1 MEVKTMNQP
10 SIVPSDT
17 RFAFNPTAGEF
28 PFTCELSLAPLVAF
42 WQQASAEH
50 HPMQAALSANIQQAL
65 RKTPALLEPIEDL
78 SLIAAHK
85 DLVDA
90 MMTAVFPPATWHN
103 TYAAALCPFQMQ
115 SFYATP
121 SFERL
126 MLSDDGYL
134 SGRMNVDEQTVAH
147 VRLLHTYAFVLYM
160 VYGIE
165 LDFEYPLI
173 YTASDPDTGLDRHFR
188 MDFEGRFMQ
197 VKTLQDVKPLTAAEQ
212 KRLMAN
218 LTDPQVLM
226 ELIPPDQFIISGFAV
241 LNTVEVTDQE
251 VLSSLKRD
259 LIEKESIVSN
269 ERFNSLQA
277 KLCTLF
283 RKPNLLL
290 GLAAIQGDQ
299 VLVLNYGSNIE
310 YG

>member
-1 MEVKTMNQP
+1 MTQP

-17 RFAFNPTAGEF
+17 RFAFNPTAGDF
-28 PFTCELSLAPLVAF
+28 PFTCELSLEPLVAF
-42 WQQASAEH
+42 WQQANAEK
-50 HPMQAALSANIQQAL
+50 HPMQAALSTTIQHAL
-65 RKTPALLEPIEDL
+65 RQTPALLEPIEDL
-78 SLIAAHK
+78 SVIAAHK
-85 DLVDA
+85 ELVDA
-90 MMTAVFPPATWHN
+90 MMTAIFPPATWHT

-134 SGRMNVDEQTVAH
+134 SGRMNVDAQTVVH
-147 VRLLHTYAFVLYM
+147 VRLLHTYAFVLYS

-212 KRLMAN
+212 KRLLAN
-218 LTDPQVLM
+218 LTDPQVLR
-226 ELIPPDQFIISGFAV
+226 ELVPPDQFIISGFAV

-269 ERFNSLQA
+269 ERFKSLQV

-290 GLAAIQGDQ
+290 GLAAIQGNQ

>member
-1 MEVKTMNQP
+1 MKVKTMNQT
-10 SIVPSDT
+10 SSVSSDT
-17 RFAFNPTAGEF
+17 RFVFNPSDGEF

-42 WQQASAEH
+42 WQQASVEH
-50 HPMQAALSANIQQAL
+50 RPMQGALSTKIQHAL
-65 RKTPALLEPIEDL
+65 QQTPTLLEPIEDL
-78 SLIAAHK
+78 SVIAEHRA
-85 DLVDA
+85 LVDE
-90 MMTAVFPPATWHN
+90 MMTAVFPSATWDSA
-103 TYAAALCPFQMQ
+103 YAAALLPFHMQ

-126 MLSDDGYL
+126 MLSDDGHL
-134 SGRMNVDEQTVAH
+134 SGRMNVDEQTANH
-147 VRLLHTYAFVLYM
+147 VRLLHTYAFILHM

-188 MDFEGRFMQ
+188 MDFKCRFMQ
-197 VKTLQDVKPLTAAEQ
+197 VKPRQEIKPLTETEKQ
-212 KRLMAN
+212 RLMAN
-218 LTDPQVLM
+218 LTDLQVLT
-226 ELIPPDQFIISGFAV
+226 EIIPPDRFVISGFAV
-241 LNTVEVTDQE
+241 LSTIEVTDQE

-259 LIEKESIVSN
+259 LIEKESIMSN
-269 ERFNSLQA
+269 ERFSRLQD

-299 VLVLNYGSNIE
+299 VLVLNYGSKIE

>member
-1 MEVKTMNQP
+1 MDQP
-10 SIVPSDT
+10 SIVSSDT
-17 RFAFNPTAGEF
+17 RYAFNPTAGEF
-28 PFTCELSLAPLVAF
+28 PFRCELSLEPLVAF
-42 WQQASAEH
+42 WQQTGTEH
-50 HPMQAALSANIQQAL
+50 HPMQGNLSTKLQRAL
-65 RKTPALLEPIEDL
+65 RSTPALLEPIKDMSILTEHQE
-78 SLIAAHK
+78 LI
-85 DLVDA
+85 DA
-90 MMTAVFPPATWHN
+90 MMTAVFPSTTWDN
-103 TYAAALCPFQMQ
+103 TYAAALFPFQMQ

-126 MLSDDGYL
+126 MLTDDGYL
-134 SGRMNVDEQTVAH
+134 SGRVNVDEQTVAH

-197 VKTLQDVKPLTAAEQ
+197 VKPLKDVKPLSEADKKQ
-212 KRLMAN
+212 LMAN

-226 ELIPPDQFIISGFAV
+226 DIVPPDQFVISGFAV

-269 ERFNSLQA
+269 ERFDSLQA

-299 VLVLNYGSNIE
+299 VMMLNYSSNME

>member
-1 MEVKTMNQP
+1 MNQP
-10 SIVPSDT
+10 ATVSSEM

-28 PFTCELSLAPLVAF
+28 PFHCELSLAPLVAF
-42 WQQASAEH
+42 WQQAQAEH
-50 HPMQAALSANIQQAL
+50 QPMQGTLSPKIQHAL
-65 RKTPALLEPIEDL
+65 RNTPALLEPIEDF
-78 SLIAAHK
+78 SVIAEHQE
-85 DLVDA
+85 LVDA
-90 MMTAVFPPATWHN
+90 MMTAVFPPATWEQA
-103 TYAAALCPFQMQ
+103 YAAALRPFHMQ
-115 SFYATP
+115 GFYATP

-126 MLSDDGYL
+126 MLTDDGYL
-134 SGRMNVDEQTVAH
+134 SGRVNVDEQTVAH

-160 VYGIE
+160 IYGIE

-173 YTASDPDTGLDRHFR
+173 FTASDPYTGLDRHFR

-197 VKTLQDVKPLTAAEQ
+197 VKALQEVKPLTAAEK

-226 ELIPPDQFIISGFAV
+226 EIVPPEQFVISGFAV

-269 ERFNSLQA
+269 ERFASLQA

-299 VLVLNYGSNIE
+299 VLVLNNGSNIE

>member
-1 MEVKTMNQP
+1 MNQP
-10 SIVPSDT
+10 PTLSSDT

-28 PFTCELSLAPLVAF
+28 PFTCELSLAPLAAF
-42 WQQASAEH
+42 WQQAVAERYSVRG
-50 HPMQAALSANIQQAL
+50 ALSTKIQQGL
-65 RKTPALLEPIEDL
+65 RKAPALLEPIEDL
-78 SLIAAHK
+78 SVIAAHQE
-85 DLVDA
+85 LVDA
-90 MMTAVFPPATWHN
+90 MMTAVFPSATWDSA
-103 TYAAALCPFQMQ
+103 YAAALFPFQMQ

-134 SGRMNVDEQTVAH
+134 SGRMNVDEQTVAR
-147 VRLLHTYAFVLYM
+147 VRLLHTYAFVLHM

-197 VKTLQDVKPLTAAEQ
+197 VKPRREVKPLTEAEKQ
-212 KRLMAN
+212 RLMAN

-226 ELIPPDQFIISGFAV
+226 DVVPPDQFVISGFAV
-241 LNTVEVTDQE
+241 INTVEVTDQE

-269 ERFNSLQA
+269 ERFSRLQA

-283 RKPNLLL
+283 RKPDLRL

-299 VLVLNYGSNIE
+299 VLMLNYGANME